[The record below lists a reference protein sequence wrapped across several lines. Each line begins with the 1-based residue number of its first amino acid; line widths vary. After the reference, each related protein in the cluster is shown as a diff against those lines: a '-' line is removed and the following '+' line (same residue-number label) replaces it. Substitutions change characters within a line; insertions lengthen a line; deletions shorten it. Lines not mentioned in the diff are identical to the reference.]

1 MLVSILHRVT
11 GGAITVVGLAILGWW
26 LAAIAGGDESYAKF
40 VAVAGHPAGLIVLA
54 GLTWAF
60 CSISSRAFA
69 TSSSI
74 RALAMSFASTNSGR

>member
-54 GLTWAF
+54 GLTLAAF
-60 CSISSRAFA
+60 LLGPSPHRP
-69 TSSSI
+69 
-74 RALAMSFASTNSGR
+74 RYGRWL